1 MKSEVLQKLARY
13 CAYQERCVWEIQ
25 VKMESLSVLPEDQKP
40 YLDWLE
46 DNNYLNQERFAKL
59 FVRSKFNQKSWGKNK
74 IKFELKRL
82 QVKDSLIQMALKEL
96 LELPYEATLESM
108 LKEKFKQL
116 KDPNE
121 WSKKQ
126 KCYQYALRKGFEP
139 DVISNYIQK
148 LHEVI

>member
-25 VKMESLSVLPEDQKP
+25 VKLESFAILPEDQAT

-59 FVRSKFNQKSWGKNK
+59 FVRSKFNQKSWGRNK

-82 QVKDSLIQMALKEL
+82 QVKDALIQKALEELKEL
-96 LELPYEATLESM
+96 PYDARLES
-108 LKEKFKQL
+108 LLIEKFNHV

-121 WSKKQ
+121 WAKKQ

-139 DVISNYIQK
+139 DLISLYIQQ
-148 LHEVI
+148 LN

>member
-25 VKMESLSVLPEDQKP
+25 VKMESLAVLPEDQKP
-40 YLDWLE
+40 YLEWLE
-46 DNNYLNQERFAKL
+46 ENNYLNQERFAKL
-59 FVRSKFNQKSWGKNK
+59 FVRSKFNQKSWGRNK

-82 QVKDSLIQMALKEL
+82 QVKDSLIQKALEEL
-96 LELPYEATLESM
+96 LDLPYEATLESM
-108 LKEKFKQL
+108 LKDKFQQV

-126 KCYQYALRKGFEP
+126 KCYQYAMRKGFEA
-139 DVISNYIQK
+139 DLISMYMQQLK
-148 LHEVI
+148 

>member
-25 VKMESLSVLPEDQKP
+25 VKMESLAVLPEDQTP
-40 YLDWLE
+40 YQEWLE

-59 FVRSKFNQKSWGKNK
+59 FVRSKFNQKSWGRNK

-82 QVKDSLIQMALKEL
+82 QVKDSLIQKALEEL
-96 LELPYEATLESM
+96 LDLPYEATLESM
-108 LKEKFKQL
+108 LKDKFQQV

-126 KCYQYALRKGFEP
+126 KCYQYAMRKGFEA
-139 DVISNYIQK
+139 DLISMYMQQLK
-148 LHEVI
+148 

>member
-25 VKMESLSVLPEDQKP
+25 VKMESFAILPEDQAT

-59 FVRSKFNQKSWGKNK
+59 FARSKFNQKSWGRNK

-82 QVKDSLIQMALKEL
+82 QVSETLVQIALREL
-96 LELPYEATLESM
+96 HELPYESTLESM
-108 LKEKFKQL
+108 LKEKFKQV
-116 KDPNE
+116 KDPND
-121 WSKKQ
+121 WAKKQ
-126 KCYQYALRKGFEP
+126 KCFQFAMRKGFEP
-139 DVISNYIQK
+139 DLISKYIQQ
-148 LHEVI
+148 LN

>member
-25 VKMESLSVLPEDQKP
+25 VKMGSFAILPEDQAT

-59 FVRSKFNQKSWGKNK
+59 FVRSKFNQKSWGRNK

-82 QVKDSLIQMALKEL
+82 QVKDPLIQKALEELKEL
-96 LELPYEATLESM
+96 PYDARLESM
-108 LKEKFKQL
+108 LIEKFNQV

-139 DVISNYIQK
+139 DLISLYIQQ
-148 LHEVI
+148 IN